1 MAWLVAGLGNPGEAY
16 ARTRHNAGRMT
27 LDVLA
32 EAHRARLKKAR
43 FLPADVAE
51 IHIGSEPVWL
61 VTSTRFM
68 NESGPAYASFAAK
81 HAIEPEHVIAVHDEL
96 EIPAGEL
103 MLKFGGGSGGH
114 NGLRSLDPGARD
126 ALVPPR
132 SHRDRASARPA
143 GPRGLRP
150 PAARQGRRTR
160 PGGQRRP
167 GGRRGGSPGQR
178 RVWRRRSSDST
189 AARRPDS
196 DCLPEVPNLPLVLL
210 DIRYRPIGVR
220 DPRPIGGQAP
230 PADTSRERT
239 TRR

>member
-32 EAHRARLKKAR
+32 QAHRARLKKAR

-51 IHIGSEPVWL
+51 IHIGGEPVWL

-114 NGLRSLDPGARD
+114 NGLRSLTQALGTPSYLRVRIGIGRPPGRQDPADFVLQPLGKDAALDLAVNVGRAAD
-126 ALVPPR
+126 AVEALV
-132 SHRDRASARPA
+132 SDGLESAQQRFN
-143 GPRGLRP
+143 RG
-150 PAARQGRRTR
+150 A
-160 PGGQRRP
+160 
-167 GGRRGGSPGQR
+167 
-178 RVWRRRSSDST
+178 
-189 AARRPDS
+189 
-196 DCLPEVPNLPLVLL
+196 
-210 DIRYRPIGVR
+210 
-220 DPRPIGGQAP
+220 
-230 PADTSRERT
+230 TSG
-239 TRR
+239 

>member
-16 ARTRHNAGRMT
+16 ARTRHNAGRLT
-27 LDVLA
+27 LDALA
-32 EAHRARLKKAR
+32 QAHRARLKKAR

-114 NGLRSLDPGARD
+114 NGLRSLTQALGTPSYLRVRIGIGRPPGRQDPADFVLQPMGKDAALDLAVSVGRAAD
-126 ALVPPR
+126 AVEALV
-132 SHRDRASARPA
+132 SDGLESAQQRFN
-143 GPRGLRP
+143 RG
-150 PAARQGRRTR
+150 A
-160 PGGQRRP
+160 
-167 GGRRGGSPGQR
+167 
-178 RVWRRRSSDST
+178 
-189 AARRPDS
+189 
-196 DCLPEVPNLPLVLL
+196 
-210 DIRYRPIGVR
+210 
-220 DPRPIGGQAP
+220 
-230 PADTSRERT
+230 TSG
-239 TRR
+239 

>member
-16 ARTRHNAGRMT
+16 ARTRHNAGRLT
-27 LDVLA
+27 LDALA
-32 EAHRARLKKAR
+32 QAHRARLKKAR

-114 NGLRSLDPGARD
+114 NGLRSLTQALGTPSYLRVRIGIGRPPGRQDPADFVLQPLGKEGALDLAVSAGRAAD
-126 ALVPPR
+126 AVEALV
-132 SHRDRASARPA
+132 SEGLESAQQRFN
-143 GPRGLRP
+143 RG
-150 PAARQGRRTR
+150 A
-160 PGGQRRP
+160 
-167 GGRRGGSPGQR
+167 
-178 RVWRRRSSDST
+178 
-189 AARRPDS
+189 
-196 DCLPEVPNLPLVLL
+196 
-210 DIRYRPIGVR
+210 
-220 DPRPIGGQAP
+220 
-230 PADTSRERT
+230 TSG
-239 TRR
+239 

>member
-32 EAHRARLKKAR
+32 QAHRARLKKAR

-51 IHIGSEPVWL
+51 IHIGSNPVWL

-81 HAIEPEHVIAVHDEL
+81 HAIEPDHVIAVHDEL

-114 NGLRSLDPGARD
+114 NGLRSLTQALGTPSYLRVRIGIGRPPGRQAPAEFVLQPLGKDGALDLAVSVGRAAD
-126 ALVPPR
+126 AVEALV
-132 SHRDRASARPA
+132 SEGLEPA
-143 GPRGLRP
+143 QQRFNRG
-150 PAARQGRRTR
+150 A
-160 PGGQRRP
+160 
-167 GGRRGGSPGQR
+167 
-178 RVWRRRSSDST
+178 
-189 AARRPDS
+189 
-196 DCLPEVPNLPLVLL
+196 
-210 DIRYRPIGVR
+210 
-220 DPRPIGGQAP
+220 
-230 PADTSRERT
+230 TSG
-239 TRR
+239 

>member
-32 EAHRARLKKAR
+32 QAHRVRLKKAR

-114 NGLRSLDPGARD
+114 NGLRSLTQALGTPSYLRVRIGIGRPPGRQDPADFVLQPLGKEGVLDLAVSAGRAAD
-126 ALVPPR
+126 AVEALV
-132 SHRDRASARPA
+132 SEGLEPA
-143 GPRGLRP
+143 QQRFNRG
-150 PAARQGRRTR
+150 A
-160 PGGQRRP
+160 
-167 GGRRGGSPGQR
+167 
-178 RVWRRRSSDST
+178 
-189 AARRPDS
+189 
-196 DCLPEVPNLPLVLL
+196 
-210 DIRYRPIGVR
+210 
-220 DPRPIGGQAP
+220 
-230 PADTSRERT
+230 TSG
-239 TRR
+239 